1 MIVLLTKGKLLGVL
15 IQAAVD
21 KEQGCFV
28 SMTFLKGDPSTS
40 TAQTFGTLRS
50 LLQSLGVSN
59 FDTLGSDKLAYTTCS
74 WLRLMKPREGPL

>member
-1 MIVLLTKGKLLGVL
+1 MIILLVKGKLFGVL

-40 TAQTFGTLRS
+40 TAQTFGTPRS
-50 LLQSLGVSN
+50 L
-59 FDTLGSDKLAYTTCS
+59 
-74 WLRLMKPREGPL
+74 P